1 MKRRRCVP
9 GSPASRVSLAGMLS
23 LACPAQ
29 VLSYQKHKRGDED
42 GLEEQEVKYATS
54 KTTPDDTND
63 NRKSLNRKLQVLA
76 AAYPQ

>member
-1 MKRRRCVP
+1 
-9 GSPASRVSLAGMLS
+9 VSLAGKVAELS
-23 LACPAQ
+23 LAWPQ
-29 VLSYQKHKRGDED
+29 VLSYQKHKRGED

-76 AAYPQ
+76 AAASL